1 MSQSVFQAGDEPVA
15 FASMLLRLPSSP
27 TRPLLQKLIRAG
39 LEAADPYQ
47 ALLNTVSVDRHSM
60 RVGRRTYDLSRTDRV
75 VAVGAGKASARM
87 AQALEAVLGT
97 RLDDGLVIVKTGHTL
112 ATTRIT
118 VLEAGHPIP
127 DRAGLH
133 ATQRLLNLTERM
145 TSRDLLIVLLSG
157 GASSLLPAPV
167 PGVGLADKQRTTR
180 LLLRSGATINEMN
193 VVRKHLSLIKGG
205 GLAASTRA
213 RIVTLLLSDVV
224 GDDLGSIGSGPT
236 AGDPSTFAD
245 AMGVLQRYGSWHAVP
260 SAVRRYLCRG
270 RKGEAPETLKPGS
283 RRLRSVQH
291 HIIGNNRI
299 MLEAVARAAQ
309 QNGLHTT
316 LLSHPIT
323 GEAGMAAKQLA
334 SLAKAITDRP
344 GGLKRPC
351 CVVAGGETTVTVTG
365 RGKGGRA
372 QEFAASAA
380 FEIAGLPNTW
390 VMALGTDGTDGP
402 TDAAGAIV
410 SGSTVAL
417 AKKRG
422 IDLRS
427 SVKRHDTYPDLK
439 ALGCHIL
446 TGPTGTNV
454 NDLYLALLL

>member
-1 MSQSVFQAGDEPVA
+1 MR
-15 FASMLLRLPSSP
+15 LRLPPSP
-27 TRPLLQKLIRAG
+27 AQPLLQKLITAG
-39 LEAADPYQ
+39 LNTADPYH
-47 ALLNTVSVDRHSM
+47 ALLKHVALDRHSL
-60 RVGRRTYDLSRTDRV
+60 RVGRHTYDLSRVDRV

-87 AQALEAVLGT
+87 AQALETALGT
-97 RLDDGLVIVKTGHTL
+97 RLEDGLVIVKTGHTR
-112 ATTRIT
+112 ATKRIA

-133 ATQRLLNLTERM
+133 ATRRLLNLAQELTA
-145 TSRDLLIVLLSG
+145 RDLLIVLLSG

-167 PGVGLADKQRTTR
+167 GGVTLADKQRTTR
-180 LLLRSGATINEMN
+180 LLLRSGATINEIN
-193 VVRKHLSLIKGG
+193 VVRKHLSVIKGG

-213 RIVTLLLSDVV
+213 RIVTLLLSDVI

-245 AMGVLQRYGSWHAVP
+245 AVGVLQRYSSWHAVP
-260 SAVRRYLCRG
+260 EAVRRHLDRG
-270 RKGEAPETLKPGS
+270 RKGEAAETLKPGS

-309 QNGLHTT
+309 QAGLHTKFI
-316 LLSHPIT
+316 SHPIT
-323 GEAGMAAKQLA
+323 GEARVAAKQLTD
-334 SLAKAITDRP
+334 LGKAITKRH
-344 GGLKRPC
+344 GRLTRPC
-351 CVVAGGETTVTVTG
+351 CVVAGGEPTVTVTG
-365 RGKGGRA
+365 RGMGGRA

-380 FEIAGLPNTW
+380 FEIASLPNAW
-390 VMALGTDGTDGP
+390 IVALGTDGTDGP

-410 SGSTVAL
+410 SGRTIAR
-417 AKKRG
+417 AKKLG

-427 SVKRHDTYPDLK
+427 SLDRHNTYPALK
-439 ALGCHIL
+439 ALGCHIH

-454 NDLYLALLL
+454 NDLYLLLLL

>member
-1 MSQSVFQAGDEPVA
+1 MR
-15 FASMLLRLPSSP
+15 LRLSPSP
-27 TRPLLQKLIRAG
+27 ARPLLHKLITAG
-39 LEAADPYQ
+39 LSTADPYH
-47 ALLNTVSVDRHSM
+47 ALLKHVTLNSRSLS
-60 RVGRRTYDLSRTDRV
+60 VGRRAYDLSRIDRI

-87 AQALEAVLGT
+87 AQALETALGT
-97 RLDDGLVIVKTGHTL
+97 RLEDGLVIVKTGHAL
-112 ATTRIT
+112 ATKRIA

-133 ATQRLLNLTERM
+133 GTQRVLRLTQRL

-167 PGVGLADKQRTTR
+167 PGVTLADKQHTTR

-193 VVRKHLSLIKGG
+193 IVRKHLSLIKGG
-205 GLAASTRA
+205 GLAVSTRA
-213 RIVTLLLSDVV
+213 RIVTLLLSDVI

-245 AMGVLQRYGSWHAVP
+245 AVGVLQRYGSWHAVP
-260 SAVRRYLCRG
+260 AAVRRYLHRG
-270 RKGEAPETLKPGS
+270 RKGDVSETLKPGS
-283 RRLRSVQH
+283 RRLRAVQH

-299 MLEAVARAAQ
+299 MLEAVVGAARQA
-309 QNGLHTT
+309 GLHTKFV
-316 LLSHPIT
+316 SHPIT
-323 GEAGMAAKQLA
+323 GEARVAAKQLTD
-334 SLAKAITDRP
+334 LAKAITE
-344 GGLKRPC
+344 GHGILKRPC
-351 CVVAGGETTVTVTG
+351 CVVVGGETTVTVTG

-380 FEIAGLPNTW
+380 LEIAGLPNTW
-390 VMALGTDGTDGP
+390 VVALGTDGTDGP

-410 SGSTVAL
+410 TGRTFAR
-417 AKKRG
+417 AKKLG

-427 SVKRHDTYPDLK
+427 SLHRHNTYSALK
-439 ALGCHIL
+439 ALGCHIH

-454 NDLYLALLL
+454 NDLYLLLLL

>member
-1 MSQSVFQAGDEPVA
+1 MK
-15 FASMLLRLPSSP
+15 LRLPPSSAQS
-27 TRPLLQKLIRAG
+27 LLRKLIAEG
-39 LEAADPYQ
+39 LKAADPYQ
-47 ALLNTVSVDRHSM
+47 ALLHTVSFTRRSL
-60 RVGRRTYDLSRTDRV
+60 RVGRKTYDLSHVDRV
-75 VAVGAGKASARM
+75 VTVGAGKASARM
-87 AQALEAVLGT
+87 AQALETALGT
-97 RLDDGLVIVKTGHTL
+97 RLEDGLIIVKTGHTL
-112 ATTRIT
+112 ATKRIA

-133 ATQRLLNLTERM
+133 ATQRLLGLTQRL

-167 PGVGLADKQRTTR
+167 DGVTLADKQRTTR
-180 LLLRSGATINEMN
+180 LLLRSGATINEIN

-213 RIVTLLLSDVV
+213 RIVTLLLSDVI

-245 AMGVLQRYGSWHAVP
+245 AVEVLQRYRSWHAVP
-260 SAVRRYLCRG
+260 ETVRRYLHRG
-270 RKGEAPETLKPGS
+270 RKGDVSETLKPGS
-283 RRLRSVQH
+283 RRLRAVQH

-309 QNGLHTT
+309 QADLHTKFV
-316 LLSHPIT
+316 SYPIT
-323 GEAGMAAKQLA
+323 GEARVAAKQLTD
-334 SLAKAITDRP
+334 LAKAITE
-344 GGLKRPC
+344 GHGILKRPC

-380 FEIAGLPNTW
+380 LEIAGLPNTW
-390 VMALGTDGTDGP
+390 VVALGTDGTDGP

-410 SGSTVAL
+410 SGRTIAR
-417 AKKRG
+417 AKKRS

-427 SVKRHDTYPDLK
+427 SLDRHNTYSAFK
-439 ALGCHIL
+439 ALGSHIH

-454 NDLYLALLL
+454 NDLYLLLLL

>member
-1 MSQSVFQAGDEPVA
+1 MQ
-15 FASMLLRLPSSP
+15 LRLPSSLA
-27 TRPLLQKLIRAG
+27 RPLLQKLITAG
-39 LEAADPYQ
+39 LDASDPYH
-47 ALLNTVSVDRHSM
+47 ALLKHVALDRHSLS
-60 RVGRRTYDLSRTDRV
+60 VGRRVYDLSNIERII
-75 VAVGAGKASARM
+75 AVGAGKASARM
-87 AQALEAVLGT
+87 AQALEAALGT
-97 RLDDGLVIVKTGHTL
+97 RLEDGLVIVKTGHTL
-112 ATTRIT
+112 ATRRIA
-118 VLEAGHPIP
+118 VLEADHPIP

-133 ATQRLLNLTERM
+133 ATQRLLSLTQRL
-145 TSRDLLIVLLSG
+145 TPRDLLIVLLSG

-167 PGVGLADKQRTTR
+167 AGVTLADKQRTTR

-193 VVRKHLSLIKGG
+193 VVRKHLSLVKGG

-213 RIVTLLLSDVV
+213 RIVTLLLSDVI

-245 AMGVLQRYGSWHAVP
+245 AVGVLQRYRSWHAVP
-260 SAVRRYLCRG
+260 AAVRRYLQQG
-270 RKGEAPETLKPGS
+270 RKGGRPETLKPGS
-283 RRLRSVQH
+283 RRLRCVQH

-309 QNGLHTT
+309 QGGLHTKFVP
-316 LLSHPIT
+316 HPIT
-323 GEAGMAAKQLA
+323 GEASVAAKQLTD
-334 SLAKAITDRP
+334 LAKAIT
-344 GGLKRPC
+344 GGHSILRRPC

-372 QEFAASAA
+372 QEFVASAA

-390 VMALGTDGTDGP
+390 VVALGTDGTDGP

-410 SGSTVAL
+410 SESTVAR
-417 AKKRG
+417 AKKLG

-427 SVKRHDTYPDLK
+427 SLNRHNTYSALK
-439 ALGCHIL
+439 ALGCHIH

-454 NDLYLALLL
+454 NDLYLLLLL